1 MTTICRFR
9 SYPGDKWTDEVIG
22 YPATIERAASERD
35 TPPPA
40 PKRPPT
46 SVMSEARRQRADA
59 IIAAARNLGA
69 GGQLFT
75 PNAVAAA
82 CGCRLHQVSIEL
94 SRAGVARFVRRTA
107 RNASH
112 RERRYWQ
119 LCEEEQP

>member
-1 MTTICRFR
+1 MSTICHFC

-22 YPATIERAASERD
+22 YPATLERSEPAAH
-35 TPPPA
+35 PPPES
-40 PKRPPT
+40 KRPPT

-59 IIAAARNLGA
+59 IIAAARLLGA

>member
-1 MTTICRFR
+1 MTTCHFR

-22 YPATIERAASERD
+22 YPATIERSEPAAQ
-35 TPPPA
+35 PPPE

-46 SVMSEARRQRADA
+46 SAMTEARRQRANA
-59 IIAAARNLGA
+59 IIAAARFLGA

-75 PNAVAAA
+75 PNAIAAVA
-82 CGCRLHQVSIEL
+82 GCRLHQVSFEL
-94 SRAGVARFVRRTA
+94 SRFGVARFVKRTA